1 MDCRIRTRSLEMH
14 INDVDVDVCDFPI
27 MCSVEIR
34 LNLANM

>member
-14 INDVDVDVCDFPI
+14 INDVDVCDFPI